1 MSPASADPPG
11 LSRSL
16 LSVKPFPWL
25 RPRFIVFPKK
35 KLLDPFKD
43 LVAEGHR
50 ATSDQTMRANFDQVL
65 DPLGLYEAAFNRYV
79 ITSRQPDKKNTPEQQ
94 ALLAQTDKD
103 MVSAPGLF

>member
-65 DPLGLYEAAFNRYV
+65 DPWGSTKLPLTAMSSPPGNPTR
-79 ITSRQPDKKNTPEQQ
+79 RTPEQQ